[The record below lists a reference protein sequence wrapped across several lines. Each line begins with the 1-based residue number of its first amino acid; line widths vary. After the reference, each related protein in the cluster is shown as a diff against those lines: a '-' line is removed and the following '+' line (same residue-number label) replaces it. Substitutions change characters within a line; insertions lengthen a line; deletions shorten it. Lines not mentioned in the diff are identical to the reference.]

1 MPRPAAWR
9 LSPDAYPIREQI
21 QTRYQDL
28 DTNGHLNNVAFA
40 ALFETSR
47 VRMNRALG
55 MWDKVGGFR
64 AVVARNEINY
74 LAEGSFPDPV
84 EIAVGIG
91 RIGNRSWDMLAAMLQ
106 NGQPIA
112 TCDTVIVM
120 TAPAGEALPDALRER
135 LEGLQVKGE
144 R

>member
-9 LSPDAYPIREQI
+9 LSPDAYPIRETI

-28 DTNGHLNNVAFA
+28 DPNGHLNNVAFA

-47 VRMNRALG
+47 VRINLALG
-55 MWDKVGGFR
+55 GREATPGFR

-84 EIAVGIG
+84 EIAIGIG
-91 RIGNRSWDMLAAMLQ
+91 TIGNRSWEMLAAMFQ
-106 NGQPIA
+106 NGRAIA
-112 TCDTVIVM
+112 TSDTVIVM
-120 TAPAGEALPDALRER
+120 TAPTGEPLPEVVCGR
-135 LEGLQVKGE
+135 LEGLRVTE
-144 R
+144 A